1 MATATKSKSRRL
13 RVRGAHET
21 TCETIRREAAAAA
34 EAATAAVAAA
44 EAEAEAEAEAA
55 AETAAEAAAEAVAM
69 AAATKSKSN
78 ARRLRAL
85 VCRFAHETTRRLA
98 AAAEAARRRLWA
110 APAVSGVSAASP
122 WRALSAMAAAV
133 VAMAAMR
140 WRSSRSCACSAHET
154 TRWQLWWL
162 VAPEAASKRVWMD
175 EVGSVRRL
183 AMRSTRSAAMRSAAM
198 KAVVRWQTV
207 EDACTPRETA

>member
-55 AETAAEAAAEAVAM
+55 AETAAEAVAM
-69 AAATKSKSN
+69 ATATKSKSN

-98 AAAEAARRRLWA
+98 ASAEAARRRLWA

-140 WRSSRSCACSAHET
+140 WRLSRSCACSAHET
-154 TRWQLWWL
+154 TRWQLRWL